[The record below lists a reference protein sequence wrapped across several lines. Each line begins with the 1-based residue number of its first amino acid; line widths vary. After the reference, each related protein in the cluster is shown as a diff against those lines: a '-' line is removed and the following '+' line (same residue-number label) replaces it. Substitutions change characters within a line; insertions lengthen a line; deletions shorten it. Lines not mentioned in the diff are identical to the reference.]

1 MAEVRQRLADLSGDD
16 ENLLWA
22 LRRKLFKE
30 LTYDER
36 GKPISSVDTN
46 NAGEKCHEAEALPG
60 DLYCQLSD
68 REAEP

>member
-46 NAGEKCHEAEALPG
+46 NAGEKC
-60 DLYCQLSD
+60 
-68 REAEP
+68 R